1 MPSNN
6 GYNLYQHTSLLA
18 LVGLLVMAL
27 FFRSTRYPASLQAQ
41 GGSSLRFYGSDT
53 NDRDRVKIP
62 LGQIDSTGRLITSHP
77 VNVGDAFTLEFWMK
91 TALGN
96 TAPPCPTGWYT
107 GNIIIDR
114 DVFGAGDYGD
124 YGVAICNQ
132 RLVVGISV
140 GSDDRLLIGNTVVT
154 DGLWHHIAI
163 VRANDGKVRLFVD
176 GQLDG
181 TLNGPVGR
189 IDYRQNR
196 STSYPT
202 SDPYLVL
209 GAEKHDF
216 PGSRYYDGWID
227 DMRISRIARYTSP
240 FIRPTVPH
248 AVDDDTVALYRFD
261 EGSGVVIGDSAPGGL
276 SVGELKPR
284 TGGAAQHWSNDTP
297 FTTVVITTATHTVT
311 PVPSPTPT
319 HTATPVPSPTPTHTA
334 TPVPSPT
341 PTHTATPVPLPTP
354 THTATPVPLP
364 TPTHT
369 ATPVPLPTPT
379 GTAKPMP
386 SPTIVSVPPTTTPTL
401 PIRIYIPLILQP
413 RLAPSTLQSGVAPY
427 DQPNHQSNRSHQSCY
442 YQPT

>member
-1 MPSNN
+1 MPLHNS
-6 GYNLYQHTSLLA
+6 YILCQYTSLLA
-18 LVGLLVMAL
+18 LLSLLVVTFL
-27 FFRSTRYPASLQAQ
+27 CRFTSYPAPLQAK

-62 LGQIDSTGRLITSHP
+62 LGQIDAAGLLTTSYP
-77 VNVGDAFTLEFWMK
+77 VNVGDSFTLEFWMK

-96 TAPPCPTGWYT
+96 TAPACPTGWYT

-124 YGVAICNQ
+124 YGIAICNQ

-163 VRANDGKVRLFVD
+163 VRSNDGIVQLFVD

-181 TLNGPVGR
+181 TLNGPAGR

-196 STSYPT
+196 PTSYPT

-227 DMRISRIARYTSP
+227 DMRISRIARYTTS
-240 FIRPTVPH
+240 FVRPTVPH
-248 AVDDDTVALYRFD
+248 AVDDNTIALYRFD
-261 EGSGVVIGDSAPGGL
+261 EGSGIIIGDSAVGGI

-284 TGGAAQHWSNDTP
+284 IGGAAQHWSNDIP
-297 FTTVVITTATHTVT
+297 FTTETIPTA
-311 PVPSPTPT
+311 
-319 HTATPVPSPTPTHTA
+319 
-334 TPVPSPT
+334 
-341 PTHTATPVPLPTP
+341 
-354 THTATPVPLP
+354 
-364 TPTHT
+364 
-369 ATPVPLPTPT
+369 
-379 GTAKPMP
+379 
-386 SPTIVSVPPTTTPTL
+386 
-401 PIRIYIPLILQP
+401 
-413 RLAPSTLQSGVAPY
+413 
-427 DQPNHQSNRSHQSCY
+427 
-442 YQPT
+442 